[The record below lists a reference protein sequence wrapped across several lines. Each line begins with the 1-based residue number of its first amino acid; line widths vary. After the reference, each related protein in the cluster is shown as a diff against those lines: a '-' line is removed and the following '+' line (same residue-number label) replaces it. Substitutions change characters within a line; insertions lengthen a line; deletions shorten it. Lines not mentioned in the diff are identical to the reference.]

1 MWHTLKFP
9 TSDLK
14 FRNTRNPFGE
24 GVYKEKSSHER
35 DIQSMLG
42 EKKGRT
48 ILSHASP
55 ICTQHALDG

>member
-35 DIQSMLG
+35 DIQSRLG
-42 EKKGRT
+42 EKKKGE
-48 ILSHASP
+48 LFYLMP
-55 ICTQHALDG
+55 LPYALNMH